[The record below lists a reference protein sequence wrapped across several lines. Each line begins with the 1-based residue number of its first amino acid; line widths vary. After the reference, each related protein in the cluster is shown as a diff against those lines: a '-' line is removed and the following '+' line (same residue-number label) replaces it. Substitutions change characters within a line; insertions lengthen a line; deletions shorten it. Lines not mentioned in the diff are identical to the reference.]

1 MSVRRLSNALEIAR
15 TACILAFLEARAGST
30 SNLKVHHCVNRP
42 PRTHQPHSPQRR
54 QSQETVDMRPFQ
66 AFKDSLRNASP
77 TNQASRAQSVGLSAR
92 YGPETASRHDEVML
106 TSRTVSPDPYK
117 AWLEQREADRRR
129 EEHRLNP
136 RAAWDD
142 LRSTQSFCAVGRR

>member
-1 MSVRRLSNALEIAR
+1 
-15 TACILAFLEARAGST
+15 
-30 SNLKVHHCVNRP
+30 
-42 PRTHQPHSPQRR
+42 
-54 QSQETVDMRPFQ
+54 MRPFQ
-66 AFKDSLRNASP
+66 AFKDSLRASS
-77 TNQASRAQSVGLSAR
+77 TNRTSRTQSVGLSTQS
-92 YGPETASRHDEVML
+92 GPETASRHDAVML
-106 TSRTVSPDPYK
+106 TSRTASDPYK